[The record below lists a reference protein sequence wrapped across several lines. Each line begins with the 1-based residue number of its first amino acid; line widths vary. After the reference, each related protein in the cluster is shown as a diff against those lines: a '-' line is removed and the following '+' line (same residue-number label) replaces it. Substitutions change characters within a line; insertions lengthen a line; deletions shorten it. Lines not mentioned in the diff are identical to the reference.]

1 MKSGFVTIIGQT
13 NAGKS
18 TLLNRILKKKVA
30 IATSKVQTTR
40 NAIQGIY
47 NAENVQ
53 IVFIDTPGLL
63 KPHHQ
68 LDNYMK
74 KAALS
79 SLGGVEGVLFL
90 IDSSLSFPEDFV
102 KEMKSR
108 LETLDVPLFLVFNKI
123 DLATYAHME
132 QIKKAYTSYFPTA
145 KKLEISAL
153 DGFGVDD
160 LLKEIIAILPDQEA
174 FYDEKTISNH
184 PVSFLFSEIIREQL
198 LINLR
203 QEIPHSAAVKIESI
217 EKKSD
222 TTHIHGIILV
232 ERDSQKAIVIGSKGN
247 MIRKIGIGAR
257 KEMEEILHRKVNLK
271 LVVRVEENWRNSERI
286 LQEYGYKD

>member
-63 KPHHQ
+63 
-68 LDNYMK
+68 K

-184 PVSFLFSEIIREQL
+184 PVSFLFSEIVREQL